1 MNKLFYDMTFDEK
14 LAHIKKCQVDGLEEI
29 RKGSPSNLA
38 DIADHLDM
46 WGPWMLSELALA
58 HRKLEVMSDAL
69 EYISKGT
76 AHNPPLEAPELAS
89 ELANERLFDVSEA
102 RQALARC
109 KELETE

>member
-1 MNKLFYDMTFDEK
+1 MNKLFDEK

-38 DIADHLDM
+38 DIADHLDL

-69 EYISKGT
+69 EFYAIRDRCFGPEISPAK
-76 AHNPPLEAPELAS
+76 
-89 ELANERLFDVSEA
+89 
-102 RQALARC
+102 QALAEYA
-109 KELETE
+109 KD